1 MFFNKLIKSKNQ
13 QSSDSAQ
20 KINYKNQNIR
30 ISYFYRTLSG
40 KYIRVNSDP
49 ETATLVDNV
58 ATKALLELLAAG
70 NGNLKYEYFFPMDDS
85 ETVLLI
91 DSWEN
96 QEAIDEHHKTPMIIR
111 KQLKNNVFYCIVI
124 LIAIKLTEIKLI

>member
-1 MFFNKLIKSKNQ
+1 M
-13 QSSDSAQ
+13 
-20 KINYKNQNIR
+20 KITINV
-30 ISYFYRTLSG
+30 T
-40 KYIRVNSDP
+40 VNDVTK
-49 ETATLVDNV
+49 TATLVDNV

-96 QEAIDEHHKTPMIIR
+96 QEAIYEHHKTPMIIHR
-111 KQLKNNVFYCIVI
+111 RLKNNVFYCIII